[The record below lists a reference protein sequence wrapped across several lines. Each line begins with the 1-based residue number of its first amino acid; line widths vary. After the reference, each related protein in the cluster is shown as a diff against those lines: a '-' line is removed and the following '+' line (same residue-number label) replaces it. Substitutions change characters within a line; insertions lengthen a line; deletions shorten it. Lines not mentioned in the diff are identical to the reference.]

1 MIRAKFRCLNVTIN
15 YENRYSYDL
24 QPVIASGPDEEDKS
38 FWEATPS
45 GAAEVNFLLG
55 DGDEKPFELGAYYY
69 IDMVPDGEGDWVVHT
84 RSEHA
89 TGHRGAN
96 GEVVLAAS
104 GPGDWRTPGLK
115 HSKLHMG
122 IDNPGAMAAFKDVES
137 RWNVVFTRVDS

>member
-24 QPVIASGPDEEDKS
+24 QPVIPNGPDEEDKS

-45 GAAEVNFLLG
+45 GSAEMNFLLA

-69 IDMVPDGEGDWVVHT
+69 TDMVPDDDGDWVVHT

-89 TGHRGAN
+89 TGRRGAN
-96 GEVVLAAS
+96 GEVVLTLANTGDFREP
-104 GPGDWRTPGLK
+104 GPK
-115 HSKLHMG
+115 YSKVEMG
-122 IDNPGAMAAFKDVES
+122 IDNPGAMEQFKDVES
-137 RWNVVFTRVDS
+137 RWNMVFTRAD